1 MKICFDTG
9 KLKCVTLEE
18 AWAKRCNWKHAIV
31 DFCKACNHFHAHEVR
46 QLKETAT
53 KEEV

>member
-9 KLKCVTLEE
+9 KLKCVTRSE
-18 AWAKRCNWKHAIV
+18 ASAHRQYCKHSIV
-31 DFCKACNHFHAHEVR
+31 EYCKACDSFHAHELR